1 MYQLAP
7 SIQTALAGFQD
18 ISPEQWLAKPNP
30 SKWSKQEILGHLI
43 DSAINNLQR
52 FTEIQ
57 HVDKPYTI
65 RPYSQEGLVNA
76 NGYQQH
82 NLQALINLWLALND
96 QIGWVMDQKTTTD
109 LAQPIVTP
117 GGSTKDLAW
126 LMEDYVVHLNHHL
139 RQILNN

>member
-1 MYQLAP
+1 MYQLTP

-57 HVDKPYTI
+57 HQPKPFAI
-65 RPYSQEGLVNA
+65 RD
-76 NGYQQH
+76 YQQDNLVAANVYQEH
-82 NLQALINLWLALND
+82 NIQAMVNLWLALND
-96 QIGWVMDQKTTTD
+96 QIGWIMDHQ
-109 LAQPIVTP
+109 
-117 GGSTKDLAW
+117 TKDQLSQEIVLTSGSKFNLQW
-126 LMEDYVVHLNHHL
+126 LMEDYVKHLNHHL
-139 RQILNN
+139 DQILED